1 MGDKLARE
9 EIEYY
14 TTSKVKIVKKYC
26 PFCGRN
32 NTLILLVDGK
42 LRVVC
47 HTCHT
52 IGPSSDIENPRD
64 GDAVLAWNN
73 REGV

>member
-1 MGDKLARE
+1 MDE

-14 TTSKVKIVKKYC
+14 ITSKVKIVKKCC
-26 PFCGRN
+26 PFCGE
-32 NTLILLVDGK
+32 NTTSILLVDGK

-47 HTCHT
+47 PTCHA
-52 IGPSSDIENPRD
+52 IGPCSDIENPRA

-73 REGV
+73 QRSWV